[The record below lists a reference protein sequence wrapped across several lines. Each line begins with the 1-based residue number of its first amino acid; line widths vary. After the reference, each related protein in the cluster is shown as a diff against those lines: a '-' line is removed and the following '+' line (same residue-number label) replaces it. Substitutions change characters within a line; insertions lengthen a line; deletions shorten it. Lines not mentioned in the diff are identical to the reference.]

1 MRALIDEDVHV
12 KVISWL
18 KEKGHD
24 AVRVPAGTKNG
35 AVIKL
40 AQSESRVLIT
50 RDTDFSNRFLYPPS
64 QFKGIIVLKIH
75 PPKLEKLL
83 KPLEQLLDEFPE
95 HNFSGKLIILEEEG
109 CRLLA

>member
-1 MRALIDEDVHV
+1 MRALIDEDVHI
-12 KVISWL
+12 KVIGWL

-24 AVRVPAGTKNG
+24 AVRVPSGTKNG

-40 AQSESRVLIT
+40 AQEESRVLIT
-50 RDTDFSNRFLYPPS
+50 RDADFSDRFLYPPG

-83 KPLEQLLDEFPE
+83 KALQQLFDEFPE
-95 HNFSGKLIILEEEG
+95 NNFNGKLIILEEEG
-109 CRLLA
+109 CRLLT